1 MKLSAIS
8 SSAAGTV
15 TKEEVEKNAH
25 RLDSMIEDFNMKQ
38 MKEHDA
44 KKERDAKEYHIMDD
58 YMTILTQLHKT

>member
-1 MKLSAIS
+1 M
-8 SSAAGTV
+8 